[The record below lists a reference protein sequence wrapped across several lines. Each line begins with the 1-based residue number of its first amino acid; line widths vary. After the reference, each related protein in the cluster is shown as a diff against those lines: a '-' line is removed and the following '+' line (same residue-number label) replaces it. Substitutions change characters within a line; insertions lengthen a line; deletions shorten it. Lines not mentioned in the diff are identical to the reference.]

1 MIKVLAISLLV
12 FQNTCKPK
20 DSVVTYGLNKD
31 STAIVAY
38 YDGKI
43 KWEANVLSFCGEPF
57 VGEKKIRYYRAEGKI
72 IDVVYGKHD
81 FASIDINT
89 GRITCLGAD

>member
-1 MIKVLAISLLV
+1 MISLLV
-12 FQNTCKPK
+12 FQSGCKPK
-20 DSVVTYGLNKD
+20 DSLITYGLNKD

-38 YDGKI
+38 QGGKI

-57 VGEKKIRYYRAEGKI
+57 VGEKKIRYYRVAGKI

-81 FASIDINT
+81 FASIDVNT
-89 GRITCLGAD
+89 GKITCLGAD